1 MKPAEEHRSA
11 DYGLA
16 DYGVLLLRLS
26 LGVMFLAHGAVLKLA
41 TYGLPGTAR
50 FFASAGLPG
59 WLAYP
64 TAAAEA
70 VGGLMLVL
78 GIQTRWVALA
88 LSPVL
93 LGAVLFVHGGKGW
106 VFTAPGGGWEY
117 PAYLFVLCVS
127 QALLGDGAHA
137 LGRSTLPRKPV
148 VPTVVP
154 TVAHAAAR

>member
-64 TAAAEA
+64 TVAAEA
-70 VGGLMLVL
+70 IGGLMLVL

-117 PAYLFVLCVS
+117 PAYLFVLCVA

-148 VPTVVP
+148 VPTVV
-154 TVAHAAAR
+154 HAAAR

>member
-1 MKPAEEHRSA
+1 MKRTDDHTLAA
-11 DYGLA
+11 YGA
-16 DYGVLLLRLS
+16 LLLRLS
-26 LGVMFLAHGAVLKLA
+26 LGAMFLAHGLVLKVL

-64 TAAAEA
+64 TAAAET
-70 VGGLMLVL
+70 VGGVL
-78 GIQTRWVALA
+78 LLLGVQSRWVALA

-93 LGAVLFVHGGKGW
+93 LGAIASVHGAMGW

-117 PAYLFVLCVS
+117 PAYLFVLCVA

-137 LGRSTLPRKPV
+137 LSRSVLPRGLPRRAAM
-148 VPTVVP
+148 P
-154 TVAHAAAR
+154 AAAR

>member
-1 MKPAEEHRSA
+1 MEPAKEHRPA
-11 DYGLA
+11 DHGPA
-16 DYGVLLLRLS
+16 AYGVLLLRLS
-26 LGVMFLAHGAVLKLA
+26 LGAMFLAHGLVLKVL

-59 WLAYP
+59 WLAYA
-64 TAAAEA
+64 TAAAET
-70 VGGLMLVL
+70 VGGILLLL
-78 GIQTRWVALA
+78 GVQSRWVALA

-117 PAYLFVLCVS
+117 PAYLFVLCVA

-137 LGRSTLPRKPV
+137 LGRSVLPRKP
-148 VPTVVP
+148 VVP

>member
-1 MKPAEEHRSA
+1 MKPTDEHTLA
-11 DYGLA
+11 AYGA
-16 DYGVLLLRLS
+16 LLLRLS
-26 LGVMFLAHGAVLKLA
+26 LGAMFLAHGLVLKVL

-50 FFASAGLPG
+50 FFAAAGLPG

-70 VGGLMLVL
+70 IGGLMLVL

-117 PAYLFVLCVS
+117 PAYLFVLCVA

-137 LGRSTLPRKPV
+137 LGRSVLPRRLPRRAA
-148 VPTVVP
+148 VP
-154 TVAHAAAR
+154 AAAR

>member
-1 MKPAEEHRSA
+1 MKPTDDHTPAA
-11 DYGLA
+11 YGA
-16 DYGVLLLRLS
+16 LLLRLS
-26 LGVMFLAHGAVLKLA
+26 LGAMFLAHGLVLKAL
-41 TYGLPGTAR
+41 TYGLPGTAQ
-50 FFASAGLPG
+50 FFVSAGLPG

-70 VGGLMLVL
+70 IGGLMLVL

-117 PAYLFVLCVS
+117 PAYLFVLCVA

-137 LGRSTLPRKPV
+137 LGRSVLPRGLPRRAAM
-148 VPTVVP
+148 P
-154 TVAHAAAR
+154 AAAR

>member
-1 MKPAEEHRSA
+1 MEPTEEHRPA
-11 DYGLA
+11 DHGPV

-41 TYGLPGTAR
+41 TYGLPG
-50 FFASAGLPG
+50 
-59 WLAYP
+59 WLAYA
-64 TAAAEA
+64 TAAAET
-70 VGGLMLVL
+70 VGGVL
-78 GIQTRWVALA
+78 LLLGVQSRWVALA

-93 LGAVLFVHGGKGW
+93 LGAIASVHGAMGW

-117 PAYLFVLCVS
+117 PAYLFVLCVA

-148 VPTVVP
+148 VPTV
-154 TVAHAAAR
+154 AHAAAR